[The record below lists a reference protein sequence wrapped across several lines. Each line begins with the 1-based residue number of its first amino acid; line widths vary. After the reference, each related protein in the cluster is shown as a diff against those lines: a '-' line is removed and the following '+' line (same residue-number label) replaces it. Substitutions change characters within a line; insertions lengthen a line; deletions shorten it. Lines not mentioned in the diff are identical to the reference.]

1 MKMKALRFVLITA
14 AFVSGS
20 AQAQLAPG
28 SPPPTLQP
36 QAPAKVF
43 EPSFQPFPRAY
54 GSNQAATPNDSMHKG
69 FRTDPR
75 LVGGIELAPGLA
87 LEAGYVNGFDRGFHA
102 IDEGRPEEVAGAL
115 GNQGYSMHVA
125 GKVSVPLGERLS
137 AYGKLGVARSAR
149 KAYGNIATDTGL
161 YTGVGARYKLGENA
175 DIDAEAGRHGQAA
188 SKWSNVTNA
197 DAVRARVRIGF

>member
-1 MKMKALRFVLITA
+1 MTTTRWILAAAAL
-14 AFVSGS
+14 VSVG

-28 SPPPTLQP
+28 SAPPTLQP
-36 QAPAKVF
+36 QAPAKAF
-43 EPSFQPFPRAY
+43 EPSFRPFPRTY
-54 GSNQAATPNDSMHKG
+54 GSNQAANPNDRLHKG

-137 AYGKLGVARSAR
+137 AYGKLGVARSER
-149 KAYGNIATDTGL
+149 KAYGRVATDTGP
-161 YTGVGARYKLGENA
+161 YTGIGARYKLGEHA
-175 DIDAEAGRHGQAA
+175 GIDAEVGRHGQAA

-197 DAVRARVRIGF
+197 DAVRASIKVGF